1 MKHNRSI
8 VFLIISVVSIVLSLI
23 IYSRKIDFFNA
34 IDLKLKDVR
43 FRARGNMVPDSRVV
57 IVAIDSKS
65 INELG
70 RWPWDR
76 KVIARLIEG
85 LKAYGA
91 KTVALDIVFSEPSNA
106 ASDAALARAFRK
118 SGNVIAGYFFRRE
131 AGKAVARELLRRSR
145 VNAVKLGNDV
155 QEVPVFTFPNVEMN
169 IPMISD
175 ASNSTGFFN
184 ILPDRDGIV
193 RVATLVAVYGGD
205 VYPSLPLAALR
216 HYLGNGITLD
226 IAQYGVDGLTIGN
239 KRIPPDESGRF
250 TLNFYGDHGA
260 FRTIPAVDVIEKR
273 IESGTLKNAIV
284 FVGATEIGI
293 ADVRATPL
301 DPVLPGVEVH
311 ATVAANV
318 LQEKFLIRDGRVIA
332 VEILLIILF
341 PLLLAFFLRIARR
354 TITGLVS
361 FLAITGIYFLVNY
374 VLFGDY
380 FLNIGIIFPAISV
393 GLTYLGSEAYRNLVE
408 ERHGR
413 FLKKAFSSYVSPELV
428 GQIIK
433 NPEMLKLGGEKR
445 EISVLFSDIRGFTS
459 LSEKLA
465 PESLVMMLNRYL
477 GPMTDIILRHMG
489 TLDKYIGDAIMALF
503 NAPFTIDNH
512 SANACISAVEMLEK
526 LKEVNAGFR
535 EKGLPEIDI
544 GVGVNTGDVIVG
556 NMGTDVR
563 FEYTAIGD
571 AVNLASRLEG
581 MTKIYRTHIIV
592 SEFTKKHFQE
602 TDTGATESGR
612 FTFRELDLIQVKGKN
627 KPVTIYELSSTINQA
642 LVAKFGEALKLYR
655 EQRFQEALDIFTNLN
670 AEYQDK
676 PSGTFMERCREFIKS
691 PPDRSWD
698 GVYVAKTK

>member
-1 MKHNRSI
+1 MKLNRTI
-8 VFLIISVVSIVLSLI
+8 VFIIIGLVAALLSLI

-34 IDLKLKDVR
+34 VDLKLRDVR
-43 FRARGNMVPDSRVV
+43 FRTRGNMVPDTRVV

-85 LKAYGA
+85 LKVYGA
-91 KTVALDIVFSEPSNA
+91 KTVALDIVFSEHSNA
-106 ASDAALARAFRK
+106 ASDKALAVAFRK
-118 SGNVIAGYFFRRE
+118 SGNIIAGYFFRRE
-131 AGKAVARELLRRSR
+131 AGKPVARELLQRSR
-145 VNAVKLGNDV
+145 VNNVRLGSNV
-155 QEVPVFTFPNVEMN
+155 QEAPVFTFPNVEMN
-169 IPMISD
+169 IPMISA
-175 ASNSTGFFN
+175 ASSSTGFFN
-184 ILPDRDGIV
+184 ILPDRDGIL
-193 RVATLVAVYGGD
+193 RAATLVAVYERD

-226 IAQYGVDGLTIGN
+226 VAQYGVDGLMIGN
-239 KRIPPDESGRF
+239 RRIPPDESGRV
-250 TLNFYGDHGA
+250 TLNYYGSQGV
-260 FRTIPAVDVIEKR
+260 FRTIPAVDILKKR
-273 IESGTLKNAIV
+273 LGSGALKDAIV
-284 FVGATEIGI
+284 FIGATEIGI
-293 ADVRATPL
+293 ADMRATPL
-301 DPVLPGVEVH
+301 DPALPGVEVH
-311 ATVAANV
+311 ATLASNV
-318 LQEKFLIRDGRVIA
+318 LQERFLIRDGRVIA
-332 VEILLIILF
+332 IEFFFITLF
-341 PLLLAFFLRIARR
+341 PLLLAIFLRIARR
-354 TITGLVS
+354 TIAALAC
-361 FLAITGIYFLVNY
+361 FLAITSIYFLVNY
-374 VLFGDY
+374 FLFSHY
-380 FLNIGIIFPAISV
+380 FLNMGIIFPVISV

-408 ERHGR
+408 ERHSR

-433 NPEMLKLGGEKR
+433 NPDMLKLGGEKR
-445 EISVLFSDIRGFTS
+445 GISVLFSDIRGFTS
-459 LSEKLA
+459 LSEKLD
-465 PESLVMMLNRYL
+465 PESLVMILNRYL
-477 GPMTDIILRHMG
+477 GPMTDIILKYRG

-503 NAPFTIDNH
+503 NAPFKIQGH
-512 SANACISAVEMLEK
+512 SAYACRSAVDMIDK
-526 LKEVNAGFR
+526 LKEINAGFR

-544 GVGVNTGDVIVG
+544 GIGINTGDVIVG

-602 TDTGATESGR
+602 TDTRSAESGP
-612 FTFRELDLIQVKGKN
+612 FAFRELDLIQVKGKN
-627 KPVTIYELSSTINQA
+627 KPVIIYELSSTINQA
-642 LVAKFGEALKLYR
+642 LAAKFGEALKLYR